1 MKIEAIETLR
11 LEEFGNLLWVQ
22 VHAEGQVVGLGETFF
37 GPQAVEAHVH
47 ETVAPLLLG
56 KSALDIDRI
65 SHSLQRGYLGF
76 TGTGVEM
83 RAASA
88 IDIALWDV
96 FGKATGRPVW
106 QLLGGLSRPRMRIY
120 NTCAGYKYIR
130 SNQGQRS
137 DNWGLPDAGSNGPYE
152 DLDAF
157 LTRADELALSLLE
170 QGITAMKIWP
180 FDEAAEASEGRYISA
195 GDLEA
200 ALEPFRKIRAAVGEK
215 MEIMCELH
223 SLWDPNTAER
233 IMRALAP
240 LRPFWVEDPIK
251 MTSAKDLA
259 GLRARTGLP
268 VCGSETL
275 ATRHAFREYL
285 EAEALDVV
293 MLDLS
298 WCGGISEAKR
308 IATLAEAYARPVAP
322 HDCTGPVVLT
332 ASCHLSLNATNAL
345 IQETVRA
352 FTSGW
357 YAEVVDGLPRIE
369 GGFVYPSQAPGLG
382 LSLKPERFAADDVR
396 RRISAA

>member
-1 MKIEAIETLR
+1 MKIAAIETVR

-22 VHAEGQVVGLGETFF
+22 VHTDTGLVGLGETFF
-37 GPQAVEAHVH
+37 GPQAVEAHIH

-56 KSALDIDRI
+56 KDALAIDRI
-65 SHSLQRGYLGF
+65 SHTLQRGYLGF

-88 IDIALWDV
+88 IDIALWDL
-96 FGKATGRPVW
+96 FGKHTGQPVW
-106 QLLGGLSRPRMRIY
+106 QLLGGLSRPRIRIY

-130 SNQGQRS
+130 TNQGQRS

-157 LTRADELALSLLE
+157 LTNAGDLALSLLD

-180 FDEAAEASEGRYISA
+180 FDHAAEASEGRFISA
-195 GDLEA
+195 EDLDS
-200 ALEPFRKIRAAVGEK
+200 ALEPFRKIRAAVGER
-215 MEIMCELH
+215 MEIMCEMH
-223 SLWDPNTAER
+223 SLWDPNAAER

-251 MTSAKDLA
+251 MTSAADLA
-259 GLRARTGLP
+259 GLRARTALP

-298 WCGGISEAKR
+298 WCGGLSEAKR
-308 IATLAEAYARPVAP
+308 IATLAESYARPVAP

-357 YAEVVDGLPRIE
+357 YPEVVDGLPRIE
-369 GGFVYPSQAPGLG
+369 GGFVYPSHAPGLG
-382 LSLKPERFAADDVR
+382 LALKPARLAAGDVR
-396 RRISAA
+396 RRLTAA

>member
-1 MKIEAIETLR
+1 MKIEAIETIR
-11 LEEFGNLLWVQ
+11 LAEFGNLLWVQ
-22 VHAEGQVVGLGETFF
+22 IHTQGGIIGLGETFF
-37 GPQAVEAHVH
+37 GPQAVEAHIH

-56 KSALDIDRI
+56 RSALEIDRI
-65 SHSLQRGYLGF
+65 SHTLQRGYLGF

-88 IDIALWDV
+88 IDLALWDI
-96 FGKATGRPVW
+96 FGKATGQPVW
-106 QLLGGLSRPRMRIY
+106 QLLGGLSRPRIRIY

-130 SNQGQRS
+130 TNQGQRS
-137 DNWGLPDAGSNGPYE
+137 DNWGLPDASTTGPYE

-157 LTRADELALSLLE
+157 LTRADELALSLLD

-180 FDEAAEASEGRYISA
+180 FDHAAEASEGRYISTE
-195 GDLEA
+195 DLET

-251 MTSAKDLA
+251 MTNAEDLA
-259 GLRARTGLP
+259 GLRRRTGLP

-285 EAEALDVV
+285 AQDALDIV

-298 WCGGISEAKR
+298 WCGGLSEAKR
-308 IATLAEAYARPVAP
+308 IATLAEAYSRPVAP

-352 FTSGW
+352 FTTGW

-369 GGFVYPSQAPGLG
+369 AGYVYPSQTPGLG
-382 LSLKPERFAADDVR
+382 LSLKPTRFAAPDCHR
-396 RRISAA
+396 RVSAA

>member
-1 MKIEAIETLR
+1 MKIAAIETIR

-22 VHAEGQVVGLGETFF
+22 IHTDRGPVGLGETFF
-37 GPQAVEAHVH
+37 GPQAVEAHIH

-56 KSALDIDRI
+56 HEALEIERI
-65 SHSLQRGYLGF
+65 SRQLQRLYLGF

-88 IDIALWDV
+88 IDLALWDI
-96 FGKATGRPVW
+96 FGQVTGQPVW

-120 NTCAGYKYIR
+120 NTCAGYRYIR

-137 DNWGLPDAGSNGPYE
+137 DNWGVGAESGPYE

-157 LTRADELALSLLE
+157 LHRADALALSLLE

-180 FDEAAEASEGRYISA
+180 FDPAAEASEGRFISDA
-195 GDLEA
+195 DLQT
-200 ALEPFRKIRAAVGEK
+200 ALEPFRKIRAAVGER
-215 MEIMCELH
+215 MEIMCEMH
-223 SLWDPNTAER
+223 SLWDPVMAER

-240 LRPFWVEDPIK
+240 LRPFWVEDPIR
-251 MTSAKDLA
+251 MTSATDLA
-259 GLRARTGLP
+259 GLRRRTGLP

-275 ATRHAFREYL
+275 AGRDAFRAFL

-298 WCGGISEAKR
+298 WCGGLSEAKK
-308 IATLAEAYARPVAP
+308 IASMAEAWNRPVAP
-322 HDCTGPVVLT
+322 HDCTGPVVLA
-332 ASCHLSLNATNAL
+332 ASCAFSLHASNAL

-357 YAEVVDGLPRIE
+357 YAEVVDELPRIE
-369 GGFVYPSQAPGLG
+369 RGFVYPSPRPGLG
-382 LSLKPERFAADDVR
+382 LALRADRLAGADCR
-396 RRISAA
+396 RRMSAA

>member
-11 LEEFGNLLWVQ
+11 LSEFGNLLWV
-22 VHAEGQVVGLGETFF
+22 HLHTDTGIVGLGETFF
-37 GPQAVEAHVH
+37 GPQAVEAHIH

-56 KSALDIDRI
+56 RDPLEIERI
-65 SHSLQRGYLGF
+65 SRQLQRGYLGF

-88 IDIALWDV
+88 IDLALWDI
-96 FGKATGRPVW
+96 FGKSTGLPVW
-106 QLLGGLSRPRMRIY
+106 QLLGGLARPSVRIY

-130 SNQGQRS
+130 SNDGQRS
-137 DNWGLPDAGSNGPYE
+137 DNWGLPQKSDTGPYE

-157 LTRADELALSLLE
+157 LNRADELARSLLD

-180 FDEAAEASEGRYISA
+180 FDPAAEASDGRFISDD
-195 GDLEA
+195 DLEI
-200 ALEPFRKIRAAVGEK
+200 ALEPFRKIRAAVGGK

-223 SLWDPNTAER
+223 SLWDPGTAER
-233 IMRALAP
+233 IMTALAP
-240 LRPFWVEDPIK
+240 LRPYWFEDPIK

-259 GLRARTGLP
+259 CLRQRTRLP

-275 ATRHAFREYL
+275 ATRSAFREFL
-285 EAEALDVV
+285 EADALDFV
-293 MLDLS
+293 MLDLA
-298 WCGGISEAKR
+298 WCGGLSEAKK
-308 IATLAEAYARPVAP
+308 IATLAESWNKPVAP

-332 ASCHLSLNATNAL
+332 ASCHLSLNATNGL

-357 YAEVVDGLPRIE
+357 YTEVVDTLPQIDR
-369 GGFVYPSQAPGLG
+369 GRVYPSRIPGLG
-382 LSLKPERFAADDVR
+382 LALKPERFAMPDCHR
-396 RRISAA
+396 RLSAA